1 MNMRA
6 VETDRQIDTDY
17 RLEDRYLREDGAVFL
32 TGTQALVRILIEQ
45 ARADRLAGLKTAGL
59 VSGYRGSPLGGF
71 DQELW
76 CQKALLADFDVRF
89 EPGLNEDLGA
99 TMLWGA
105 QQLDAFPGK
114 RVEGAYSMWYG
125 KGPGVDRT
133 GDVFRNANMLG
144 TARHGGVLAVAGDDH
159 AAQSSMFPH
168 QTDHVFE
175 GAMMPILFPATVAE
189 YIEYGLTGYALSRFS
204 GLWVGFK
211 AITETVESGR
221 SMSVGRGPL
230 LRLPE
235 DIAVPAQRGFNYDP
249 QLRWPA
255 ERAELERRVLEER
268 LPAALAFMRANP
280 LDRALLRPAQARVG
294 IVTVGKAHADVLAA
308 FEALGLASGRLEQ
321 LGIGLYKV
329 GMIWPLETEGLKAF
343 ARGMQA
349 LFVVEEKRSFVERQ
363 IKEALF
369 NVRADERPSVH
380 GKTLGEREPLLPA
393 AMEFAPEQLAHAL
406 QRFFRHVE
414 IDVPPVAA
422 GAAYARLGAPR
433 VIALA
438 QAPQGEPLTRKPFFC
453 AGCPHNTSTR
463 LPEGSHAAAGIGCHI
478 MALGEAGNT
487 ATFCQMGGEGVQ
499 WVGMSTFTDMPH
511 LFVNLGD
518 GTYQH
523 SGSLAIRQAVAAR
536 ANVTYKILFN
546 DAVAMTGGQPAEG
559 GLTVHRVVA
568 QVQAEG
574 VNEVAVVTDRP
585 EQYKGS
591 QVLPAGVTL
600 LHRDALDALQRRLRE
615 QKGVSV
621 IVYDQT
627 CAAEKRRRRK
637 RGKLIDPPARV
648 VINPAVCE
656 GCGDCS
662 VQSNCIAIEPLETE
676 LGRKRAINQSSCNKD
691 TSCVKGFCPSFVTV
705 EGMEPK
711 RPDAARIQRIEA
723 ELRATLAPPARV
735 PQALEHHLRMV
746 VTGVGGTGVVTIG
759 AILAMAAHLE
769 GRGASTLDFTGLAQK
784 NGAVLSH
791 VQIAQSRGLITTSRI
806 GAHAANVLLGCDAVV
821 AASSG
826 ALSRLPASGAR
837 AIVNERINA
846 TADFVRDGD
855 LPVSKAV
862 HQAAIERAMGA
873 DGAVFWDCTAA
884 AEAIFGDAI
893 AANMMMVGY
902 AYQSGLVP
910 LSEASILRAIG
921 LNGAAV
927 TMNERA
933 FLWGRLIAQ
942 DARALE
948 RVTGVDAAAANAPFD
963 LARFVAE
970 RERDL
975 AQYQNAAYA
984 KRYRALVDAVAQAE
998 RGIEGASGE
1007 LAQAAARH
1015 YFKVLAYKDEYE
1027 VARLHTDGGFG
1038 AYLSGLFDGTT
1049 GKKTFHMAP
1058 PLLTRR
1064 DARTGRR
1071 NKIAL
1076 RGVWAEPL
1084 LRVLKHGKALR
1095 GTPFDP
1101 FARQR
1106 DRVIERAMIG
1116 EFEDDVRVVLG
1127 KLTPQTLAAAVGL
1140 LGVPGAVRGFGIV
1153 KERNYE
1159 RSRSLRE
1166 QYRAELA
1173 GKIV

>member
-6 VETDRQIDTDY
+6 VEAERQIDTDY
-17 RLEDRYLREDGAVFL
+17 RLEDRYLREGGAVFL

-45 ARADRLAGLKTAGL
+45 ARADRLAGLRTAGL

-76 CQKALLADFDVRF
+76 RQKALLAGFDVRF

-114 RVEGAYSMWYG
+114 RVEGVFSMWYG

-144 TARHGGVLAVAGDDH
+144 TARQGGVLAVAGDDH

-175 GAMMPILFPATVAE
+175 GAMMPILFPASVEE
-189 YIEYGLTGYALSRFS
+189 YIEFGLAGYALSRFS

-221 SMSVGRGPL
+221 SMRVGRAASFHM
-230 LRLPE
+230 PE
-235 DIAVPAQRGFNYDP
+235 DIEIPVLRGFNYDP

-280 LDRALLRPAQARVG
+280 LDRALLRPAHARVG
-294 IVTVGKAHADVLAA
+294 IVTVGKAHGDVLAA
-308 FEALGLASGRLEQ
+308 LDALGLTPERLEE

-369 NVRADERPSVH
+369 NVRADERPQVH

-393 AMEFAPEQLAHAL
+393 AMEFAPEQLARAL
-406 QRFFRHVE
+406 QRFFQHAAV
-414 IDVPPVAA
+414 DLPPVVGRATHARA
-422 GAAYARLGAPR
+422 GASR
-433 VIALA
+433 VIALTPA
-438 QAPQGEPLTRKPFFC
+438 LQSEPLTRKPFFC

-463 LPEGSHAAAGIGCHI
+463 LPDGSHAAAGIGCHI

-568 QVQAEG
+568 QVRAEG
-574 VNEVAVVTDRP
+574 VSEVAVVTDRP
-585 EQYKGS
+585 EQY
-591 QVLPAGVTL
+591 VNANALPAGVTL
-600 LHRDALDALQRRLRE
+600 LHRDVLDSLQRRLRE

-637 RGKLIDPPARV
+637 RGKLIDPPTRV

-662 VQSNCIAIEPLETE
+662 VQSNCIAIEPLETG
-676 LGRKRAINQSSCNKD
+676 LGRKRAVNQSSCNKD
-691 TSCVKGFCPSFVTV
+691 MSCVKGFCPSFVTV

-711 RPDAARIQRIEA
+711 RPDAARIQRLEA
-723 ELRATLAPPARV
+723 ELRATLAPPMRT
-735 PQALEHHLRMV
+735 PEALEQHLRMV
-746 VTGVGGTGVVTIG
+746 VTGIGGTGVVTIG

-784 NGAVLSH
+784 NGAVISH

-826 ALSRLPASGAR
+826 ALSRLAGQGAR
-837 AIVNERINA
+837 AIVNERITA

-862 HQAAIERAMGA
+862 HQAAIESAMGA
-873 DGAVFWDCTAA
+873 QGATFWDCTGA

-893 AANMMMVGY
+893 ASNMMMVGY
-902 AYQSGLVP
+902 AFQLGLVP
-910 LSEASILRAIG
+910 LTEASILRAIE

-927 TMNERA
+927 KMNERA
-933 FLWGRLIAQ
+933 FLWGRLIAN
-942 DARALE
+942 DARVLE
-948 RVTGVDAAAANAPFD
+948 LIGTAEVAPENVQFD
-963 LARFVAE
+963 FARFVAA

-975 AQYQNAAYA
+975 TLYQNAAYA
-984 KRYRALVDAVAQAE
+984 TRYRALVEAVAQAE
-998 RGIEGASGE
+998 RGIEGASGA
-1007 LAQAAARH
+1007 LAETAARH

-1027 VARLHTDGGFG
+1027 VARLHTDGEFG
-1038 AYLSGLFDGTT
+1038 AYLSSLFDGAA

-1064 DARTGRR
+1064 DAQTGRR

-1076 RGVWAEPL
+1076 RGVWVEPL

-1101 FARQR
+1101 FGRQR

-1116 EFEDDVRVVLG
+1116 EFEDDVRLVLG
-1127 KLTPQTLAAAVGL
+1127 KLAPHTLAAAIGL

-1159 RSRSLRE
+1159 RSRGVRE
-1166 QYRAELA
+1166 RYRAELA
-1173 GKIV
+1173 AQIA

>member
-6 VETDRQIDTDY
+6 VETERQIDTDY

-45 ARADRLAGLKTAGL
+45 ARADRRAGLKTAGL

-76 CQKALLADFDVRF
+76 RQKALLADFDVRF

-114 RVEGAYSMWYG
+114 RVQGVYSMWYG

-175 GAMMPILFPATVAE
+175 GAMMPILFPASVEE
-189 YIEYGLTGYALSRFS
+189 YIEFGLTGYALSRFS
-204 GLWVGFK
+204 GLWVGYK

-221 SMSVGRGPL
+221 SMRVGSGVP

-235 DIAVPAQRGFNYDP
+235 DIAVPAQRGFNYDT

-280 LDRALLRPAQARVG
+280 LDRALLRPAHARVG

-308 FEALGLASGRLEQ
+308 FEALGLTPERLEQ

-329 GMIWPLETEGLKAF
+329 GMIWPLETEGIKSF
-343 ARGMQA
+343 ACGMQA

-369 NVRADERPSVH
+369 NVSAHERPSVH

-393 AMEFAPEQLAHAL
+393 AMEFAPEQLARAL
-406 QRFFRHVE
+406 QRFFQHVSLE
-414 IDVPPVAA
+414 IPHVVASA
-422 GAAYARLGAPR
+422 TNTRSGAQR

-438 QAPQGEPLTRKPFFC
+438 SAPAGEPLTRKPFFC

-463 LPEGSHAAAGIGCHI
+463 LPDGSHAAAGIGCHI

-499 WVGMSTFTDMPH
+499 WVGMSAFTDMPH

-574 VNEVAVVTDRP
+574 VSEAVVVTDRP
-585 EQYKGS
+585 EQYVGAHA
-591 QVLPAGVTL
+591 LPTGVTL

-637 RGKLIDPPARV
+637 RGKLIDPPTRV

-662 VQSNCIAIEPLETE
+662 VQSNCIAIEPLDTE

-735 PQALEHHLRMV
+735 PQALEQHLRMV

-837 AIVNERINA
+837 AIVNERITA

-862 HQAAIERAMGA
+862 HQAAIESAMGA
-873 DGAVFWDCTAA
+873 EGAAFWDCTAA

-893 AANMMMVGY
+893 ASNMMMVGY
-902 AYQSGLVP
+902 AYQMGLAP
-910 LSEASILRAIG
+910 LTEASILRAIE

-927 TMNERA
+927 KMNERA

-942 DARALE
+942 DARVLE
-948 RVTGVDAAAANAPFD
+948 RVTGADAAVTNTPFE

-975 AQYQNAAYA
+975 TLYQNAAYA
-984 KRYRALVDAVAQAE
+984 ARYRALVETVAQAE
-998 RGIEGASGE
+998 RGIEGANGE

-1038 AYLSGLFDGTT
+1038 AYLSGLFDGTA

-1058 PLLTRR
+1058 PVLTRR
-1064 DARTGRR
+1064 DAQTGRR

-1095 GTPFDP
+1095 GTPLDP

-1116 EFEDDVRVVLG
+1116 EFEDDVRLVLG
-1127 KLTPQTLAAAVGL
+1127 KLTQRTLAAAIGL

-1159 RSRSLRE
+1159 RSRNVRE

-1173 GKIV
+1173 GETV